1 MIVDRRLEPK
11 LRQAA
16 GRSPVLTITGPRQ
29 SGKTTIVKKIF
40 KSHAYVNLEIPNHRQ
55 YAINDPLEFLSQ
67 FQDGLIIDEVQYAP
81 ELLSYIQS
89 IVDENPQ
96 RGRFILTGSQNLALL
111 EQVSQSL
118 AGRTSLHQLHPLSW
132 DELRQFPNH
141 AKNLEQAL
149 YTGGYPRIFNEAQNP
164 SKWLGDYV
172 QTYLER
178 DVRKVRNIDNYEAFH
193 RFIQLCAGHSGSL
206 LKYSNLAS
214 NCGIS
219 EPTVKK
225 WIGVLEA
232 GFILFRVFAFHGNPR
247 KRIVKMP
254 KLYFFDTGL
263 MCYLLG
269 IHEPDQIRSHPIRG
283 QIFETWVAAELTKIQ
298 LNSELP
304 HELHFYRDHNGIE
317 ADLVIPQTQNILLV
331 EAKSTS
337 TPSPSLLRRAKR
349 VKKHFHGLPQ
359 SIDTFVVY
367 GGEQFQRHKEGT
379 LVPWRDL
386 NSMWNPSGQTKT
398 AGKTVEI

>member
-1 MIVDRRLEPK
+1 M
-11 LRQAA
+11 
-16 GRSPVLTITGPRQ
+16 
-29 SGKTTIVKKIF
+29 
-40 KSHAYVNLEIPNHRQ
+40 
-55 YAINDPLEFLSQ
+55 
-67 FQDGLIIDEVQYAP
+67 QYAP

-96 RGRFILTGSQNLALL
+96 CGRFVLTGSQNLALL

-118 AGRTSLHQLHPLSW
+118 AGRTSWHQLHPLSW

-141 AKNLEQAL
+141 PKNLEQTL

-178 DVRKVRNIDNYEAFH
+178 DVRKVRNIDNYEVFH

-254 KLYFFDTGL
+254 KLYCFDTGL

-269 IHEPDQIRSHPIRG
+269 IHEPDQIRSHPLRG

-304 HELHFYRDHNGIE
+304 HELHFYRDHNGVE

-331 EAKSTS
+331 EVKSTS
-337 TPSPSLLRRAKR
+337 TPSPSLLCRVKR
-349 VKKHFHGLPQ
+349 VERHFRGLPQ
-359 SIDTFVVY
+359 SIEAFIVY

-386 NSMWNPSGQTKT
+386 NSMWNPSRQTKT
-398 AGKTVEI
+398 AGKTVGI